1 MNSYIELVVGYV
13 MNKRE
18 VYVLIIGGGPAGI
31 ETFHVSETF
40 NIDVKVEFVQ
50 KEEKAL
56 MPCGIPYTGVS
67 APLERNVIPALL

>member
-1 MNSYIELVVGYV
+1 MGYV

-31 ETFHVSETF
+31 GTFHVSETVS
-40 NIDVKVEFVQ
+40 IDIKVEIVQ
-50 KEEKAL
+50 KEEEVL

-67 APLERNVIPALL
+67 APLERNAIPALL